1 MYEGGHWCGSRHG
14 WGNLWVSGEGGRL
27 RARYLGEWRSGKP
40 HVRHPPACLC
50 TLSQAAAGS
59 PLCFCEKFNTPVVMM
74 KVLCANMHHGIDTS
88 NMCIFLNRLV

>member
-1 MYEGGHWCGSRHG
+1 VWTAGGMYEGGHWCGSRHG

-27 RARYLGEWRSGKP
+27 RARYLGEWRSG
-40 HVRHPPACLC
+40 
-50 TLSQAAAGS
+50 QAAAGS